1 MTLLS
6 FLFATIFGCGQLF
19 VGPLSELYGRMPV
32 YHAGNVFFIVCSVTA
47 ALSTNM
53 PMLISFLFLNGVAIT
68 SLTLGPNIVG
78 DVFKKEERGTAMS
91 IAIALP
97 LLGPFIAPIVGGY
110 VAGAFGWRWTIWL
123 VASVVGAV
131 TLLSFAV
138 FKETYKVKILQVKA
152 TCLRKQTGNEN
163 FQSSRQ
169 EKKRLLR
176 ALIKPMHLLFHRLLY
191 LSFLSTQL

>member
-19 VGPLSELYGRMPV
+19 VGPLSGLYGRMPV
-32 YHAGNVFFIVCSVTA
+32 YHAGNVFFIIYSVTT

-53 PMLISFLFLNGVAIT
+53 PMLVSFRFLNGVAIT

-78 DVFKKEERGTAMS
+78 EVFKKEERGTAMS

-110 VAGAFGWRWTIWL
+110 IAGALGWRWTIWL
-123 VASVVGAV
+123 VAIVVGAV

-138 FKETYKVKILQVKA
+138 FKETYKVTILQVKA
-152 TCLRKQTGNEN
+152 MCRRKQTGNEN
-163 FQSSRQ
+163 FQSPRQ
-169 EKKRLLR
+169 EKKRLLG
-176 ALIKPMHLLFHRLLY
+176 ALIKTMHILFHRLLY